1 VARDTQS
8 SPIVRLCTPARDGGA
23 RPFRDLGRRP
33 ADKARRPHLSR
44 VALELVKKSGVGSIR
59 AAEFSLAPP
68 AEKVGVGALHKSPQ
82 LGDPSLPLTRNPRAD
97 AQISDLSR

>member
-1 VARDTQS
+1 MLADGRAIRRGGRTCRV
-8 SPIVRLCTPARDGGA
+8 SP
-23 RPFRDLGRRP
+23 
-33 ADKARRPHLSR
+33 
-44 VALELVKKSGVGSIR
+44 LELVKKSGVGSIR